1 MVKHRKH
8 CTSSA
13 KVVGQHMTVKG
24 SCPIKAGGK
33 AKVVRVK
40 ARATKHT
47 DVPPQCKG
55 LKKRVRKACARR
67 ICDQRPV
74 EYRAACKKAAG
85 IR

>member
-8 CTSSA
+8 KCTSSA
-13 KVVGQHMTVKG
+13 HVSGGHMTVRG
-24 SCPIKAGGK
+24 SCPVKAGRTKVIRGK
-33 AKVVRVK
+33 VRT
-40 ARATKHT
+40 TKHA

-55 LKKRVRKACARR
+55 LKKSKRKACARKV
-67 ICDQRPV
+67 CDQRPV